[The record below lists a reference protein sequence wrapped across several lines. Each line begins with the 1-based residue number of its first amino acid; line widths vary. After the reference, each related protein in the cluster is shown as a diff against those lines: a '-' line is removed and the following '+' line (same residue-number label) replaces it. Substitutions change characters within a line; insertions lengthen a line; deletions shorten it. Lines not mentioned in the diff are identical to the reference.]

1 MARTAAKEAP
11 MPANFETA
19 LAELETIVTAM
30 EGGQLTLEESL
41 ASYRRGASLLTYC
54 QGQLQ
59 AVQDQVKVLES
70 GLLREFTLDPGGA
83 RRRPGAEGAEVEDDR
98 DP

>member
-1 MARTAAKEAP
+1 
-11 MPANFETA
+11 MPASFETA
-19 LAELETIVTAM
+19 LAELEKIVTSM

-70 GLLREFTLDPGGA
+70 GLLREFTLDPGGT
-83 RRRPGAEGAEVEDDR
+83 RPRPGSDDAEVDDDL